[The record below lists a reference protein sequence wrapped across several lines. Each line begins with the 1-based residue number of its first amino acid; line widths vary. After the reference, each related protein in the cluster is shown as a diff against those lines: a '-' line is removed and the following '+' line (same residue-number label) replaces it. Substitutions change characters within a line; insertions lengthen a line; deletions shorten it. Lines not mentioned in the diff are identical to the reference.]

1 MSGIVGSYFN
11 TRGSGVVAKLGTD
24 GQVFTSSGA
33 GVSQAF
39 EAAAGG
45 AGAWEFVSRAAIG
58 GSDVGSVVF
67 TSLSTSGE
75 SYMFVWNGIDSAA
88 NSTEDFQMQISTD
101 NGSAYRT
108 SSYLC
113 GTHQWYSN
121 GGSDDYGVTNAF
133 SLSENQSNST
143 VNDGNN
149 GFLYLHNNAASLK
162 TAVTGQC
169 VTMGDSGNGVRANTY
184 GAMYDTAE
192 ATDAVRFLFESGDIT
207 ATTVGYIS
215 QYKQIIT

>member
-88 NSTEDFQMQISTD
+88 NSTEDFKMQISTD

-149 GFLYLHNNAASLK
+149 GWLILHNMSSTLK
-162 TAVTGQC
+162 TCVTGQS
-169 VTMGDSGNGVRANTY
+169 VTYGDSTNGIRMNSFGGFYT
-184 GAMYDTAE
+184 TAE
-192 ATDAVRFLFESGDIT
+192 DTDAVRLQFESGDIT

-215 QYKQIIT
+215 LYKQVIA